1 MRSYIFLIFRD
12 SALGAVL
19 MKSFCFPPITSTLCL
34 ALSFSLSVVTGA
46 TANGTCDPDEVFDA
60 AKGLFFQ
67 APVDLQ
73 VRGISVRIPER
84 QEANPDIGRWGDT
97 RTLEDGSVR
106 FHAGVD
112 LLGDEGEALVAPIDG
127 TIDSGRVGS
136 LGRFVDLNFTVPVL
150 DPPANCPV
158 HFRFAH
164 LSEITVASGAI
175 NAGQTFGK
183 IGRDGNAIGEGI
195 PNHVHLEFWAIP
207 QTVKGQDREAS
218 TRDPMAL
225 FGW

>member
-1 MRSYIFLIFRD
+1 
-12 SALGAVL
+12 
-19 MKSFCFPPITSTLCL
+19 MKSFAFPHLTSALCL
-34 ALSFSLSVVTGA
+34 AVSFALSVPTGA
-46 TANGTCDPDEVFDA
+46 TGNGACDIDKVFEA
-60 AKGLFFQ
+60 AKGLLFQ
-67 APVDLQ
+67 APVDLE

-84 QEANPDIGRWGDT
+84 RERNVDIGRWGDT
-97 RTLEDGSVR
+97 RTFEDGRVR

-127 TIDSGRVGS
+127 TINSGRVGG
-136 LGRFVDLNFTVPVL
+136 LGRFVDINFTVPVL
-150 DPPANCPV
+150 NPPANCPV

-175 NAGQTFGK
+175 SAGQTFGK
-183 IGRDGNAIGEGI
+183 IGHDGNAIGAGI
-195 PNHVHLEFWAIP
+195 PIHVHMEFWANP
-207 QTVKGQDREAS
+207 QTLQGQDREAS

>member
-1 MRSYIFLIFRD
+1 MIASFSFPPST
-12 SALGAVL
+12 SALYIAV
-19 MKSFCFPPITSTLCL
+19 SF
-34 ALSFSLSVVTGA
+34 ALSVPTGA
-46 TANGTCDPDEVFDA
+46 MANGACDIDKVFETA
-60 AKGLFFQ
+60 QGLFFQ
-67 APVDLQ
+67 APVDLE
-73 VRGISVRIPER
+73 VRGIAVRIPER
-84 QEANPDIGRWGDT
+84 REGNPDIGRWGDT
-97 RTLEDGSVR
+97 RTFEDGSVR

-112 LLGDEGEALVAPIDG
+112 LLGDEGETLVAPIDA
-127 TIDSGRVGS
+127 TIDSGRVGG

-150 DPPANCPV
+150 NPPAICPV

-183 IGRDGNAIGEGI
+183 IGRDGNAIGAGI
-195 PNHVHLEFWAIP
+195 PTHVHLEFWAIP
-207 QTVKGQDREAS
+207 QTMQGQDPEAS